1 MKEYLF
7 AYGTLLDRH
16 AASEVAP
23 VIERLKPVG
32 RGYIFA
38 RLYDLG
44 EYPGAILDRSQ
55 RHKVFGRIFELPV
68 DTGVLERLDA
78 YEGFNPRNRA
88 RNLFVRKRTMIKRPN
103 RRSLHGWVYV
113 YNRDVNS
120 SPIIQ
125 TGKYSKASA

>member
-1 MKEYLF
+1 MRDYLF
-7 AYGTLLDRH
+7 AYGTLLDRRV
-16 AASEVAP
+16 APEVAP
-23 VIERLKPVG
+23 VIERLKPIG

-55 RHKVFGRIFELPV
+55 RHKVFGRIFELPA
-68 DTGVLERLDA
+68 DAGVLKRIDA
-78 YEGFNPRNRA
+78 YEGFNPRSRA
-88 RNLFVRKRTMIKRPN
+88 TNLFVRKRTTIKRPN
-103 RRSLHGWVYV
+103 GQPLHGWVYV